1 MRLIGLCV
9 AICLVLAA
17 LKAAAI
23 VLALAIIAG
32 IVLAALHEPKQT
44 IGCLGGF
51 MCWTLI
57 GQYPVPSLFAFA
69 AIAVAGTLSRVE
81 G

>member
-1 MRLIGLCV
+1 MRLMGICIAL
-9 AICLVLAA
+9 CLVLAA

-32 IVLAALHEPKQT
+32 IILAAIHEPKQT

-51 MCWTLI
+51 MCWALI
-57 GQYPVPSLFAFA
+57 GQYPVPSILMLGVIIA
-69 AIAVAGTLSRVE
+69 AGKLSRVE
-81 G
+81 S